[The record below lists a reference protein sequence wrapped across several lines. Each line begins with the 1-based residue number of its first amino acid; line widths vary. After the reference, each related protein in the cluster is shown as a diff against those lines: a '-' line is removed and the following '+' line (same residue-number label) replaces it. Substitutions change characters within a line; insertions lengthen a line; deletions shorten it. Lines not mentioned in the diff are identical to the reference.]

1 MAINISKAVSRA
13 LTPPK
18 SAKKVVDEQLSN
30 LTSIES
36 VSEID
41 VNNALV
47 NVALATTAGQKF
59 NFLDSLKSRKFWLTA
74 GFAVV
79 VILNAKFG
87 HLLNNEDLLLI
98 LGATGGFVGVEG
110 IADIISRLQAN
121 KAESEGE

>member
-1 MAINISKAVSRA
+1 MAINFNKAVSRA

-18 SAKKVVDEQLSN
+18 SAKSVIDAQMSK
-30 LTSIES
+30 LTGNEN
-36 VSEID
+36 VTEID

-47 NVALATTAGQKF
+47 NVALATTAGQRF

-74 GFAVV
+74 GFAFV